1 MQMMPFC
8 FHGMQVPNIRFNVGK
23 MLERLMP
30 VLDSAVVEQTVRPV
44 LTEQLEDPDAD
55 VRYFAQQALAAADN
69 KMVS

>member
-1 MQMMPFC
+1 M
-8 FHGMQVPNIRFNVGK
+8 PNIRFNVGK

-30 VLDSAVVEQTVRPV
+30 VLDSAVVEATVRPV
-44 LTEQLEDPDAD
+44 LAEQLEDPDAD

>member
-1 MQMMPFC
+1 V
-8 FHGMQVPNIRFNVGK
+8 QVPNIRFNVGK

-30 VLDSAVVEQTVRPV
+30 VLDSAVVEATVRPV
-44 LTEQLEDPDAD
+44 LAEQLEDPDAD

>member
-1 MQMMPFC
+1 
-8 FHGMQVPNIRFNVGK
+8 VGK

-30 VLDSAVVEQTVRPV
+30 VLDSAVVEHTVRPV
-44 LTEQLEDPDAD
+44 LAEQLEDPDAD

>member
-1 MQMMPFC
+1 
-8 FHGMQVPNIRFNVGK
+8 MQVPNIRFNVGK

-30 VLDSAVVEQTVRPV
+30 VLDSAVVEHTVRPV
-44 LTEQLEDPDAD
+44 LAEQLEDPDTD